1 MAEKEG
7 LFEIEKWVSD
17 RQLPKGKRKKKDFR
31 DRKTEQYVF
40 DIPTLET
47 LYKFSKKGMLTA
59 LGGPISRGKESVI
72 FHALGAEEKELAIKM
87 YKMDTANFNAMLDY
101 IIGDPRFENIRKDHR
116 SIIFAWARK
125 EYKNLKRAFDAGVR
139 VPLPIACDKNVLI
152 MEFIGKDGIAAPR
165 LRDIPVD
172 ILKDDLELE
181 ELFLRIISHIKTLY
195 EKGKMVHADLSEY
208 NIVMKGYVEREFGTT
223 ANGNAEIEKEIE
235 IEPVIIDMGQALLL
249 DHPHADAF
257 LSRDLRNICIYF
269 NKLGLNHTE
278 DEIIRMV
285 KG

>member
-17 RQLPKGKRKKKDFR
+17 RQLPKGKRRKKDYR

-47 LYKFSKKGMLTA
+47 LYKFSKKGLITA

-72 FHALGAEEKELAIKM
+72 FHALGAEEEELAIKM
-87 YKMDTANFNAMLDY
+87 YKISTANFNAMLDY
-101 IIGDPRFENIRKDHR
+101 IIGDPRFENIKKDHR

-125 EYKNLKRAFDAGVR
+125 EFKNLNRAFNAGVR
-139 VPLPIACDKNVLI
+139 VPQPIVCDKNVLI
-152 MEFIGKDGIAAPR
+152 MEFIGKEGIAAPR

-172 ILKDDLELE
+172 ILKDDFEPE
-181 ELFLRIISHIKTLY
+181 ELFMSIITAIKTLY
-195 EKGKMVHADLSEY
+195 EKGKLVHADLSEF
-208 NIVMKGYVEREFGTT
+208 NIVMKGYVEREIETT
-223 ANGNAEIEKEIE
+223 ANTSAEIE
-235 IEPVIIDMGQALLL
+235 IEPVLIDMGQSLLL
-249 DHPHADAF
+249 SHPHADKF
-257 LSRDLRNICIYF
+257 LLRDVRNIVIYF
-269 NKLGLNHTE
+269 NKLGLNYSE
-278 DEIIRMV
+278 DEIMRMV